1 VKFFSPE
8 PEVKLSRYFKE
19 PYKSIITAAR
29 TCYSPSGII
38 EDDKI
43 KHNYQ
48 TLVADL
54 YKAGHHTT
62 FQHAQFQ
69 FTISNVSRHAVW
81 SFLHSH
87 PFYNSEQVSQR
98 YVTVKPGNVSIPPFS
113 AKGRSIY
120 EGTILMQMNAY
131 ENLRKELFK
140 PTSNEY
146 FKKFPGRVK
155 IAEKFEKE
163 INKKTQEVA
172 RYVLPISTFTYL
184 YHTVSALTVL
194 RYVRICKLF
203 DAPFEQKI
211 IAEKMA
217 AEIIKIDPDYQIIL
231 EEPIDIDRLPEYQIL
246 NDGSIGNP
254 SDFRKEFDES
264 LGDKTSRL
272 IDYKHR
278 NQESVADSVREI
290 LGLTKS
296 VMDDKTAIE
305 LAINPARNSV
315 FGEKLNLSTHDKLTR
330 AMHHASYTFRK
341 KISHTADSQDQ
352 RHRMTPGSRPIL
364 VAHMDETTDYETPPL
379 IMESKTA
386 TAIYT
391 ETMNRTWDAVAK
403 LRSLNEPDEFVAYVL
418 PNAVSIRFTESSD
431 LLNLH
436 HKHAM
441 RLCYLAQEEIWK
453 ASLEEAL
460 QISEVNPII
469 GKFLLPPCTLRK
481 ISGAKPYCPEGKRYC
496 GEPVWNFELE
506 NYRRII

>member
-1 VKFFSPE
+1 MKFFSPE

-29 TCYSPSGII
+29 TCYSSSGII

-43 KHNYQ
+43 KHNYKS
-48 TLVADL
+48 LVTDL

-98 YVTVKPGNVSIPPFS
+98 YVTVKPGNVSVPPLS

-120 EGTILMQMNAY
+120 QSTIIMQMKAY
-131 ENLRKELFK
+131 EKLRKELFK
-140 PTSNEY
+140 PTSDEY
-146 FKKFPGRVK
+146 FRRFPGRIK
-155 IAEKFEKE
+155 IAEQFEKD
-163 INKKTQEVA
+163 IDKRTQEVA

-184 YHTVSALTVL
+184 YHTVSAITVL
-194 RYVRICKLF
+194 RYQKICKLF

-211 IAEKMA
+211 IADKMV
-217 AEIIKIDPDYQIIL
+217 AELLKIDPDYQIIL
-231 EEPIDIDRLPEYQIL
+231 EEPIDIDQLAEYQVL
-246 NDGSIGNP
+246 NANP
-254 SDFRKEFDES
+254 NRNPAAFRKEFDDS
-264 LGDKTSRL
+264 LEGMTSRL
-272 IDYKHR
+272 IDYKIR
-278 NQESVADSVREI
+278 NQESIADSVREV

-296 VMDDKTAIE
+296 AMDDITAIE

-315 FGEKLNLSTHDKLTR
+315 FGEKLNLSTHDNLTR

-341 KISHTADSQDQ
+341 KLSHAADSQDQ

-364 VAHMDETTDYETPPL
+364 VAHMDDTVDYETPAL
-379 IMESKTA
+379 IMQSKKA
-386 TAIYT
+386 ADLYT
-391 ETMNRTWDAVAK
+391 ETMERTWDTISK
-403 LRSLNEPDEFVAYVL
+403 LRSLNEPDEFIAYVL

-441 RLCYLAQEEIWK
+441 RLCYNAQEEIWR
-453 ASLEEAL
+453 ASLEEAI

-481 ISGAKPYCPEGKRYC
+481 ISGAKPFCPEGKRYC
-496 GEPVWNFELE
+496 GEPVWNYERE
-506 NYRRII
+506 NYTRII

>member
-1 VKFFSPE
+1 MKFFSPE
-8 PEVKLSRYFKE
+8 PEVKLTRYFKE

-29 TCYSPSGII
+29 TCYSSSGII

-43 KHNYQ
+43 KHNYKS
-48 TLVADL
+48 LVTDL
-54 YKAGHHTT
+54 HSAGHHTT
-62 FQHAQFQ
+62 IQHAQFQ

-98 YVTVKPGNVSIPPFS
+98 YVTVKPRNVSIPPLT

-120 EGTILMQMNAY
+120 EGTVLMQMNAY
-131 ENLRKELFK
+131 ENLKKELIK
-140 PTSNEY
+140 PTSDEY
-146 FKKFPGRVK
+146 FRRFPGRIK
-155 IAEKFEKE
+155 IADKYE
-163 INKKTQEVA
+163 IEIEKKTQEIA
-172 RYVLPISTFTYL
+172 RYVLPIATFTYL

-194 RYVRICKLF
+194 RYQRICNLF

-211 IAEKMA
+211 IADKMA
-217 AEIIKIDPDYQIIL
+217 AELLKIDPDYQIIL
-231 EEPIDIDRLPEYQIL
+231 EEPIDISELPEYQIL
-246 NDGSIGNP
+246 NGGTTRNP
-254 SDFRKEFDES
+254 AEFRKEFDDS
-264 LGDKTSRL
+264 LEDKTSRL
-272 IDYKHR
+272 IDYKIR
-278 NQESVADSVREI
+278 NQESIADSVREI

-296 VMDDKTAIE
+296 VMDDNTAIE
-305 LAINPARNSV
+305 LAVNPARNSI

-341 KISHTADSQDQ
+341 KLSHTADSQDQ
-352 RHRMTPGSRPIL
+352 RHRMTPGSRPVL
-364 VAHMDETTDYETPPL
+364 MAHMDDTPDFETPAL
-379 IMESKTA
+379 IRESKSA
-386 TAIYT
+386 FDIYK
-391 ETMNRTWDAVAK
+391 ETMDNTWDAIAK
-403 LRSLNEPDEFVAYVL
+403 LRSLNESEEFIAYLL

-469 GKFLLPPCTLRK
+469 GKYLLPPCTLRK
-481 ISGAKPYCPEGKRYC
+481 ISGTKPFCPEGKRYC
-496 GEPVWNFELE
+496 GEPVWNFERK
-506 NYRRII
+506 NYSRII

>member
-1 VKFFSPE
+1 MKFFSPE

-29 TCYSPSGII
+29 TCYSSSGII

-43 KHNYQ
+43 KHNYE
-48 TLVADL
+48 TLVTDL
-54 YKAGHHTT
+54 HKAGHHTT

-98 YVTVKPGNVSIPPFS
+98 YVAIKPRNVTIPPLS

-120 EGTILMQMNAY
+120 EGTILMQMKAY
-131 ENLRKELFK
+131 EKLRKVLFK
-140 PTSNEY
+140 PASDEY
-146 FKKFPGRVK
+146 YKRFPGRIK
-155 IAEKFEKE
+155 IAEKYEKE
-163 INKKTQEVA
+163 IIKKTQEIA

-194 RYVRICKLF
+194 RYQKICKLF

-211 IAEKMA
+211 IADKMV
-217 AEIIKIDPDYQIIL
+217 AELLKIDPDYQIIF
-231 EEPIDIDRLPEYQIL
+231 EEPIDIDQLPEYQVL
-246 NDGSIGNP
+246 NADSTHNP
-254 SDFRKEFDES
+254 SDFRKEFDDS
-264 LGDKTSRL
+264 LEEKTSRL
-272 IDYKHR
+272 IDYKVR
-278 NQESVADSVREI
+278 NQESVADSVREV

-296 VMDDKTAIE
+296 VMDDKSAIE

-352 RHRMTPGSRPIL
+352 RHRMTPGSRPVL
-364 VAHMDETTDYETPPL
+364 VAHMDETPDYETPVL

-386 TAIYT
+386 TDIYR
-391 ETMNRTWDAVAK
+391 EIMERTWDAISK
-403 LRSLNEPDEFVAYVL
+403 LRSLNEPDEFIAYVL

-431 LLNLH
+431 LLYLH

-441 RLCYLAQEEIWK
+441 RLCYNSQEEIWK

-481 ISGAKPYCPEGKRYC
+481 ISGSKPFCPEGKRYC
-496 GEPVWNFELE
+496 GEPVWNFERE